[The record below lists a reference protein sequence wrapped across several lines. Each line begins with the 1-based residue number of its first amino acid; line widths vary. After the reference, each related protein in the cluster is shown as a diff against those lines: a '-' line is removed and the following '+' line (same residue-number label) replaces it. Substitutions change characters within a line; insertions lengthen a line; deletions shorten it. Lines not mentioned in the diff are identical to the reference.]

1 MNYFL
6 IIVEIISGIGV
17 IAGTV
22 SAFCV
27 WIKRL
32 VEGQKCQLRSDML
45 RIYYKNCETREI
57 RQYEFENFSLMYKA
71 YKALKGNSFVDKIK
85 EEVFKWKIIP

>member
-6 IIVEIISGIGV
+6 IIAEIISGASV
-17 IAGTV
+17 IIGTV
-22 SAFCV
+22 SAFCI

-45 RIYYKNCETREI
+45 RIYYKNLETQEI

-71 YKALKGNSFVDKIK
+71 YVALKGNSFVEKIK
-85 EEVFKWKIIP
+85 NEVFEWKVIP